1 MIRYCS
7 LHHGPPDYPD
17 GLYELWNGRLACMA
31 CIVEQEAQ
39 VERWWPEL
47 QRAGPTY
54 DRRPPMSLSEIL
66 HRLGLEP

>member
-1 MIRYCS
+1 
-7 LHHGPPDYPD
+7 
-17 GLYELWNGRLACMA
+17 MA

-47 QRAGPTY
+47 QSAGPTY
-54 DRRPPMSLSEIL
+54 DRRPPLSLSEIL